1 MKLIL
6 ALALSAAAATPALR
20 GAEPRRRLEALE
32 LLGAEESAKVEAEQ
46 EAARAAALAEAM
58 AQLKEAQDMM
68 AKAEALKAAAATAEA
83 APEAPKE
90 PAAAEAPAEERVA
103 VAAPAAPAAGDW
115 EAQYKALEAAKA
127 ASEAAAA
134 PAEPAA
140 EEPAEPASEEPAAE
154 PAAEAAAEPAA
165 EPSDAAAEPAAEAA
179 PEASEAKPAEEPAA
193 EPAAEDPP
201 AEASATATAEATEPT
216 TTERIATDVAELAAG
231 GGDPAVAAEAAAL
244 VQKLQ
249 AELKE
254 ESALL
259 AALAAKLDAMRG
271 DAPAAKAE
279 TEPAT
284 TEPATTEPATTTT
297 TAEKAL
303 TVATWNIAA
312 INNNPFEYWIH
323 SEDEAYNKLMSDVQA
338 FISEPGDKDVR
349 VKEVFTDAMWDE
361 LKEKM
366 KGAGWAGVDDVDDLW
381 QDDYRRR
388 KIVSGF
394 LKDAELGSKRLAS
407 MPDRVTNTIRSVD
420 GKKMRPTV
428 INCYEQEFSSLQD
441 WWTQWKTFIF
451 ETEVT
456 TKSGEAPKPV
466 YGLLQPIK
474 RSKYPAISM
483 AEEAVSLPLQTLAG
497 AIFDSILVH
506 MMNSVAQDTW
516 QPLRTQL
523 CEALNRKKDSRTLDI
538 LDQKYGDA
546 DIVFVQEAA
555 SSFVEAAKAHALG
568 ERYSIIAPASLDPKR
583 DQNSLVLVKKGF
595 GSFEEV
601 DVLSSLSD
609 APVAAGDLLV
619 VQNDEYVLASFH
631 GDTNGLATIPI
642 TDAVLGK
649 VGDKTLIF
657 GLDANT
663 YEAKRDG
670 YQNAEEYQAHI
681 VEKGLASQR
690 GSTKDM
696 DPKLYTTFNARTY
709 LQPQL
714 NKAVSYE
721 ERFTNVN
728 VDRNPKDF
736 VLFSTSLE
744 LVSTS
749 RDNTAK
755 TSSSSGEPKYDNEK
769 MFPTLKFPSDHAIT
783 KVVLKAKN

>member
-1 MKLIL
+1 
-6 ALALSAAAATPALR
+6 
-20 GAEPRRRLEALE
+20 
-32 LLGAEESAKVEAEQ
+32 
-46 EAARAAALAEAM
+46 
-58 AQLKEAQDMM
+58 
-68 AKAEALKAAAATAEA
+68 
-83 APEAPKE
+83 
-90 PAAAEAPAEERVA
+90 
-103 VAAPAAPAAGDW
+103 
-115 EAQYKALEAAKA
+115 
-127 ASEAAAA
+127 
-134 PAEPAA
+134 
-140 EEPAEPASEEPAAE
+140 
-154 PAAEAAAEPAA
+154 
-165 EPSDAAAEPAAEAA
+165 
-179 PEASEAKPAEEPAA
+179 
-193 EPAAEDPP
+193 
-201 AEASATATAEATEPT
+201 
-216 TTERIATDVAELAAG
+216 
-231 GGDPAVAAEAAAL
+231 
-244 VQKLQ
+244 
-249 AELKE
+249 
-254 ESALL
+254 
-259 AALAAKLDAMRG
+259 
-271 DAPAAKAE
+271 
-279 TEPAT
+279 
-284 TEPATTEPATTTT
+284 
-297 TAEKAL
+297 
-303 TVATWNIAA
+303 
-312 INNNPFEYWIH
+312 
-323 SEDEAYNKLMSDVQA
+323 
-338 FISEPGDKDVR
+338 
-349 VKEVFTDAMWDE
+349 
-361 LKEKM
+361 
-366 KGAGWAGVDDVDDLW
+366 
-381 QDDYRRR
+381 
-388 KIVSGF
+388 
-394 LKDAELGSKRLAS
+394 
-407 MPDRVTNTIRSVD
+407 
-420 GKKMRPTV
+420 
-428 INCYEQEFSSLQD
+428 
-441 WWTQWKTFIF
+441 
-451 ETEVT
+451 
-456 TKSGEAPKPV
+456 
-466 YGLLQPIK
+466 
-474 RSKYPAISM
+474 
-483 AEEAVSLPLQTLAG
+483 VSLPLQTLAG
-497 AIFDSILVH
+497 AIFDAILVH
-506 MMNSVAQDTW
+506 MMNSVAADTW

-538 LDQKYGDA
+538 LDQKYSDA

-736 VLFSTSLE
+736 VLFSRSLE

-783 KVVLKAKN
+783 KAVLRAKN

>member
-1 MKLIL
+1 M
-6 ALALSAAAATPALR
+6 
-20 GAEPRRRLEALE
+20 G
-32 LLGAEESAKVEAEQ
+32 
-46 EAARAAALAEAM
+46 
-58 AQLKEAQDMM
+58 
-68 AKAEALKAAAATAEA
+68 
-83 APEAPKE
+83 
-90 PAAAEAPAEERVA
+90 
-103 VAAPAAPAAGDW
+103 
-115 EAQYKALEAAKA
+115 
-127 ASEAAAA
+127 
-134 PAEPAA
+134 
-140 EEPAEPASEEPAAE
+140 
-154 PAAEAAAEPAA
+154 
-165 EPSDAAAEPAAEAA
+165 
-179 PEASEAKPAEEPAA
+179 
-193 EPAAEDPP
+193 
-201 AEASATATAEATEPT
+201 
-216 TTERIATDVAELAAG
+216 
-231 GGDPAVAAEAAAL
+231 
-244 VQKLQ
+244 
-249 AELKE
+249 
-254 ESALL
+254 
-259 AALAAKLDAMRG
+259 AMRE

-323 SEDEAYNKLMSDVQA
+323 SEDESYNKLMSDVQA

-420 GKKMRPTV
+420 GNKMRPTV

-451 ETEVT
+451 ETEVN
-456 TKSGEAPKPV
+456 GKPV

-474 RSKYPAISM
+474 RSKYPAITM

-497 AIFDSILVH
+497 AIFDAILVH
-506 MMNSVAQDTW
+506 MMQDVASDTW

-538 LDQKYGDA
+538 LDQKYSDA

-681 VEKGLASQR
+681 IEKGLASQR
-690 GSTKDM
+690 GATKDM

>member
-1 MKLIL
+1 M
-6 ALALSAAAATPALR
+6 
-20 GAEPRRRLEALE
+20 G
-32 LLGAEESAKVEAEQ
+32 
-46 EAARAAALAEAM
+46 
-58 AQLKEAQDMM
+58 
-68 AKAEALKAAAATAEA
+68 
-83 APEAPKE
+83 E
-90 PAAAEAPAEERVA
+90 PAA
-103 VAAPAAPAAGDW
+103 
-115 EAQYKALEAAKA
+115 
-127 ASEAAAA
+127 
-134 PAEPAA
+134 
-140 EEPAEPASEEPAAE
+140 
-154 PAAEAAAEPAA
+154 
-165 EPSDAAAEPAAEAA
+165 
-179 PEASEAKPAEEPAA
+179 
-193 EPAAEDPP
+193 
-201 AEASATATAEATEPT
+201 
-216 TTERIATDVAELAAG
+216 
-231 GGDPAVAAEAAAL
+231 
-244 VQKLQ
+244 
-249 AELKE
+249 
-254 ESALL
+254 
-259 AALAAKLDAMRG
+259 
-271 DAPAAKAE
+271 
-279 TEPAT
+279 
-284 TEPATTEPATTTT
+284 TTT

-303 TVATWNIAA
+303 TVATWNVAA

-323 SEDEAYNKLMSDVQA
+323 SEDESYNKLMSDVQA

-361 LKEKM
+361 LKAKM

-388 KIVSGF
+388 KIVTGF

-407 MPDRVTNTIRSVD
+407 MPDRVTNTIRSTD

-428 INCYEQEFSSLQD
+428 INCYEQEFSSLED

-451 ETEVT
+451 DTEVN
-456 TKSGEAPKPV
+456 GKPV

-497 AIFDSILVH
+497 AIFDAILVH
-506 MMNSVAQDTW
+506 MMNSVAADTW
-516 QPLRTQL
+516 QPLRTTL

-538 LDQKYGDA
+538 LDQKYSDA

-555 SSFVEAAKAHALG
+555 SSFVDAAKAHALG
-568 ERYSIIAPASLDPKR
+568 EKYEIIAPASLDPKR

-619 VQNDEYVLASFH
+619 VQNDDYVLASFH

-649 VGDKTLIF
+649 VGAKTLIF

-663 YEAKRDG
+663 YETKRDG

-690 GSTKDM
+690 GATKDM
-696 DPKLYTTFNARTY
+696 DPKLYTT
-709 LQPQL
+709 
-714 NKAVSYE
+714 
-721 ERFTNVN
+721 VN

>member
-6 ALALSAAAATPALR
+6 ALALGATAQFATPALR
-20 GAEPRRRLEALE
+20 GGARRLEALE

-46 EAARAAALAEAM
+46 EAARATALAEAM

-193 EPAAEDPP
+193 EEPAAEEPA
-201 AEASATATAEATEPT
+201 AEASAAATTGATEPT

-259 AALAAKLDAMRG
+259 AALAAKLDAMRE

-312 INNNPFEYWIH
+312 INNNPFEYWVH
-323 SEDEAYNKLMSDVQA
+323 SEDESYNKLMSDVQA

-451 ETEVT
+451 ETEVN
-456 TKSGEAPKPV
+456 GKPV

-497 AIFDSILVH
+497 AIFDAILVH
-506 MMNSVAQDTW
+506 MMQDVASDTW

-538 LDQKYGDA
+538 LDQKYSDA

-595 GSFEEV
+595 GSFEEI

-649 VGDKTLIF
+649 IGDKTLIF

-690 GSTKDM
+690 GATAEM

-714 NKAVSYE
+714 NKAVAFD

>member
-1 MKLIL
+1 MGCGASKTAPAPPELGEAIAFSGL
-6 ALALSAAAATPALR
+6 GSSDDTDAVADLDFSWDFGDGGSTKDAT
-20 GAEPRRRLEALE
+20 GATVSRSYLEAGEYDVTLTVTDTRGLQDTDSVTVTITGE
-32 LLGAEESAKVEAEQ
+32 TVENTAP
-46 EAARAAALAEAM
+46 
-58 AQLKEAQDMM
+58 
-68 AKAEALKAAAATAEA
+68 TAEA
-83 APEAPKE
+83 AA
-90 PAAAEAPAEERVA
+90 
-103 VAAPAAPAAGDW
+103 
-115 EAQYKALEAAKA
+115 
-127 ASEAAAA
+127 
-134 PAEPAA
+134 
-140 EEPAEPASEEPAAE
+140 
-154 PAAEAAAEPAA
+154 
-165 EPSDAAAEPAAEAA
+165 
-179 PEASEAKPAEEPAA
+179 
-193 EPAAEDPP
+193 
-201 AEASATATAEATEPT
+201 EPT
-216 TTERIATDVAELAAG
+216 TTERIATDVAELASG
-231 GGDPAVAAEAAAL
+231 KGDPAVAAEAAAL

-271 DAPAAKAE
+271 DAPATAEPAAATTPE

-284 TEPATTEPATTTT
+284 TTTTDEPAATPT

-303 TVATWNIAA
+303 TVATWNVAA

-323 SEDEAYNKLMSDVQA
+323 SEDESYNKLMADVQA

-361 LKEKM
+361 LKAKM

-407 MPDRVTNTIRSVD
+407 MPDRVTNTIRSTD

-428 INCYEQEFSSLQD
+428 INCYEQEFSSLED

-451 ETEVT
+451 DSEIN
-456 TKSGEAPKPV
+456 GKPV

-497 AIFDSILVH
+497 AIFDAILVH
-506 MMNSVAQDTW
+506 MMNSVAPDTW
-516 QPLRTQL
+516 QPLRTTL

-538 LDQKYGDA
+538 LDQKYSDA
-546 DIVFVQEAA
+546 DLIFVQEAA
-555 SSFVEAAKAHALG
+555 SSFVAAAKAHSLG
-568 ERYSIIAPASLDPKR
+568 EKYEIIAPASLDPKR

-595 GSFEEV
+595 GSFAEV
-601 DVLSSLSD
+601 DVLSELKD

-663 YEAKRDG
+663 YETKRDG

-681 VEKGLASQR
+681 IEKGLASQR
-690 GSTKDM
+690 GATAEM

-721 ERFTNVN
+721 ERFTNIN

>member
-6 ALALSAAAATPALR
+6 ALALGATAQFATPALR
-20 GAEPRRRLEALE
+20 GGARRLEALE

-46 EAARAAALAEAM
+46 EAARATALAEAM

-193 EPAAEDPP
+193 EPAAEEPP

-323 SEDEAYNKLMSDVQA
+323 SEDESYNKLMSDVQA

-451 ETEVT
+451 DTEVN
-456 TKSGEAPKPV
+456 GKPV

-474 RSKYPAISM
+474 RSKYPAITM

-497 AIFDSILVH
+497 AIFDAILVH
-506 MMNSVAQDTW
+506 MMQDVASDTW

-538 LDQKYGDA
+538 LDQKYSDA

-690 GSTKDM
+690 GNTKDM

-736 VLFSTSLE
+736 VLFSRSLE

-755 TSSSSGEPKYDNEK
+755 TSSSSGEPKYDDEK

-783 KVVLKAKN
+783 KAVLRAKN

>member
-6 ALALSAAAATPALR
+6 ALALGATAQFATPALR
-20 GAEPRRRLEALE
+20 GGARRLEALE

-46 EAARAAALAEAM
+46 EAARATALAEAM

-68 AKAEALKAAAATAEA
+68 AKAEALKAAAATAERRPRRPRSPRPPRRRPRSA
-83 APEAPKE
+83 SPSRRPRRPR
-90 PAAAEAPAEERVA
+90 PATGRPSTRPWRRPRRPAR
-103 VAAPAAPAAGDW
+103 PRRRPP
-115 EAQYKALEAAKA
+115 
-127 ASEAAAA
+127 SRR
-134 PAEPAA
+134 
-140 EEPAEPASEEPAAE
+140 SEEPAAE

-179 PEASEAKPAEEPAA
+179 PRHPRPSRQKSRRPKS
-193 EPAAEDPP
+193 PP
-201 AEASATATAEATEPT
+201 PRSRPPK
-216 TTERIATDVAELAAG
+216 RPPRRRR
-231 GGDPAVAAEAAAL
+231 GDRAHDDGAHRHGRGRARRGRRRPGRAAEAAAL

-323 SEDEAYNKLMSDVQA
+323 SEDESYNKLMADVQA

-451 ETEVT
+451 ETEVN
-456 TKSGEAPKPV
+456 GKPV

-474 RSKYPAISM
+474 RSKYPAITM

-497 AIFDSILVH
+497 AIFDAILVH
-506 MMNSVAQDTW
+506 MMQDVASDTW

-538 LDQKYGDA
+538 LDQKYSDA

-595 GSFEEV
+595 GSFEEI

-690 GSTKDM
+690 GATAEM

-714 NKAVSYE
+714 NKAVAFD

>member
-323 SEDEAYNKLMSDVQA
+323 SEDESYNKLMADVQA

-451 ETEVT
+451 ETEVN
-456 TKSGEAPKPV
+456 GKPV

-474 RSKYPAISM
+474 RSKYPAITM

-497 AIFDSILVH
+497 AIFDAILVH
-506 MMNSVAQDTW
+506 MMQDVASDTW

-538 LDQKYGDA
+538 LDQKYSDA

-595 GSFEEV
+595 GSFEEI

>member
-1 MKLIL
+1 M
-6 ALALSAAAATPALR
+6 
-20 GAEPRRRLEALE
+20 
-32 LLGAEESAKVEAEQ
+32 
-46 EAARAAALAEAM
+46 
-58 AQLKEAQDMM
+58 
-68 AKAEALKAAAATAEA
+68 
-83 APEAPKE
+83 
-90 PAAAEAPAEERVA
+90 
-103 VAAPAAPAAGDW
+103 
-115 EAQYKALEAAKA
+115 
-127 ASEAAAA
+127 
-134 PAEPAA
+134 
-140 EEPAEPASEEPAAE
+140 
-154 PAAEAAAEPAA
+154 
-165 EPSDAAAEPAAEAA
+165 
-179 PEASEAKPAEEPAA
+179 
-193 EPAAEDPP
+193 
-201 AEASATATAEATEPT
+201 
-216 TTERIATDVAELAAG
+216 AELAAG

-323 SEDEAYNKLMSDVQA
+323 SEDESYNKLMADVQA

-451 ETEVT
+451 ETEVN
-456 TKSGEAPKPV
+456 GKPV

-474 RSKYPAISM
+474 RSKYPAITM

-497 AIFDSILVH
+497 AIFDAILVH
-506 MMNSVAQDTW
+506 MMQDVASDTW

-538 LDQKYGDA
+538 LDQKYSDA

-595 GSFEEV
+595 GSFEEI

-657 GLDANT
+657 GWTPTPTRRSAT
-663 YEAKRDG
+663 ATRTRKSTRPT
-670 YQNAEEYQAHI
+670 
-681 VEKGLASQR
+681 SSRR
-690 GSTKDM
+690 GWPRSAVIPKDM

>member
-1 MKLIL
+1 MPPSFIESSFTTRAEYDAWIK
-6 ALALSAAAATPALR
+6 SGAAAQVDTASD
-20 GAEPRRRLEALE
+20 GAKDVIIVIPTNNPGKI
-32 LLGAEESAKVEAEQ
+32 LLF
-46 EAARAAALAEAM
+46 AALN
-58 AQLKEAQDMM
+58 
-68 AKAEALKAAAATAEA
+68 
-83 APEAPKE
+83 PKL
-90 PAAAEAPAEERVA
+90 AERVDFK
-103 VAAPAAPAAGDW
+103 G
-115 EAQYKALEAAKA
+115 
-127 ASEAAAA
+127 
-134 PAEPAA
+134 
-140 EEPAEPASEEPAAE
+140 
-154 PAAEAAAEPAA
+154 
-165 EPSDAAAEPAAEAA
+165 PSDFGGFASPEYKKINPQGLYPACICSDGTQLFESTVIVRYLQDKY
-179 PEASEAKPAEEPAA
+179 ASLLSE
-193 EPAAEDPP
+193 
-201 AEASATATAEATEPT
+201 SFVGAT
-216 TTERIATDVAELAAG
+216 VAERTKAKGEAFGLSS
-231 GGDPAVAAEAAAL
+231 AVGEHLQADRD
-244 VQKLQ
+244 KLQ

-271 DAPAAKAE
+271 DAPATA
-279 TEPAT
+279 EPAATETTAEPTT
-284 TEPATTEPATTTT
+284 TEPATTT

-303 TVATWNIAA
+303 TVATWNVAA

-323 SEDEAYNKLMSDVQA
+323 SEDESYNKLMADVQA

-361 LKEKM
+361 LKDKM

-388 KIVSGF
+388 KIVTGF

-407 MPDRVTNTIRSVD
+407 MPDRVTNTIRCTD

-428 INCYEQEFSSLQD
+428 INCYEQEFSSLED

-451 ETEVT
+451 DTEVN
-456 TKSGEAPKPV
+456 GKPV

-497 AIFDSILVH
+497 AIFDAILVH
-506 MMNSVAQDTW
+506 MMQNVAQDTW

-538 LDQKYGDA
+538 LDQKYSDA
-546 DIVFVQEAA
+546 DLIFVQEAA
-555 SSFVEAAKAHALG
+555 SSFVAAAKAHALG
-568 ERYSIIAPASLDPKR
+568 EKYEIIAPASLDPKR

-595 GSFEEV
+595 GAFEEV

-642 TDAVLGK
+642 TDAVLSK

-663 YEAKRDG
+663 YETKRDG

-690 GSTKDM
+690 GATADM

-714 NKAVSYE
+714 NKAVAFD
-721 ERFTNVN
+721 ERFTNIN

>member
-1 MKLIL
+1 M
-6 ALALSAAAATPALR
+6 PAR
-20 GAEPRRRLEALE
+20 PPRRRPRRLRGL
-32 LLGAEESAKVEAEQ
+32 
-46 EAARAAALAEAM
+46 
-58 AQLKEAQDMM
+58 
-68 AKAEALKAAAATAEA
+68 
-83 APEAPKE
+83 
-90 PAAAEAPAEERVA
+90 
-103 VAAPAAPAAGDW
+103 
-115 EAQYKALEAAKA
+115 
-127 ASEAAAA
+127 
-134 PAEPAA
+134 
-140 EEPAEPASEEPAAE
+140 AAE

-165 EPSDAAAEPAAEAA
+165 ASSDAAAEPAAEAA
-179 PEASEAKPAEEPAA
+179 PSIQPSRQKSRRPKSL
-193 EPAAEDPP
+193 PP
-201 AEASATATAEATEPT
+201 RSRPKRPPRRRRGDRGHDDGAHRHGRGRA
-216 TTERIATDVAELAAG
+216 RRG
-231 GGDPAVAAEAAAL
+231 GGDRPAPRGCGAAEAPGRA
-244 VQKLQ
+244 
-249 AELKE
+249 KE

-259 AALAAKLDAMRG
+259 AALAAKLDDEG

-284 TEPATTEPATTTT
+284 TEPATTTAATETTT

-323 SEDEAYNKLMSDVQA
+323 SEDESYNKLMADVQA

-451 ETEVT
+451 ETEVN
-456 TKSGEAPKPV
+456 GKPV

-497 AIFDSILVH
+497 AIFDAILVH
-506 MMNSVAQDTW
+506 MMQDVASDTW

-538 LDQKYGDA
+538 LDQKYSDA

-619 VQNDEYVLASFH
+619 VQNA
-631 GDTNGLATIPI
+631 
-642 TDAVLGK
+642 
-649 VGDKTLIF
+649 
-657 GLDANT
+657 
-663 YEAKRDG
+663 
-670 YQNAEEYQAHI
+670 
-681 VEKGLASQR
+681 
-690 GSTKDM
+690 
-696 DPKLYTTFNARTY
+696 
-709 LQPQL
+709 
-714 NKAVSYE
+714 
-721 ERFTNVN
+721 
-728 VDRNPKDF
+728 
-736 VLFSTSLE
+736 STSSRP
-744 LVSTS
+744 STATRTVWPRSPS
-749 RDNTAK
+749 RTP
-755 TSSSSGEPKYDNEK
+755 SSARSA
-769 MFPTLKFPSDHAIT
+769 TRR
-783 KVVLKAKN
+783 

>member
-1 MKLIL
+1 M
-6 ALALSAAAATPALR
+6 
-20 GAEPRRRLEALE
+20 G
-32 LLGAEESAKVEAEQ
+32 
-46 EAARAAALAEAM
+46 
-58 AQLKEAQDMM
+58 
-68 AKAEALKAAAATAEA
+68 
-83 APEAPKE
+83 
-90 PAAAEAPAEERVA
+90 
-103 VAAPAAPAAGDW
+103 
-115 EAQYKALEAAKA
+115 
-127 ASEAAAA
+127 
-134 PAEPAA
+134 
-140 EEPAEPASEEPAAE
+140 
-154 PAAEAAAEPAA
+154 
-165 EPSDAAAEPAAEAA
+165 
-179 PEASEAKPAEEPAA
+179 
-193 EPAAEDPP
+193 
-201 AEASATATAEATEPT
+201 
-216 TTERIATDVAELAAG
+216 
-231 GGDPAVAAEAAAL
+231 
-244 VQKLQ
+244 
-249 AELKE
+249 
-254 ESALL
+254 
-259 AALAAKLDAMRG
+259 
-271 DAPAAKAE
+271 
-279 TEPAT
+279 EPAT
-284 TEPATTEPATTTT
+284 ATT

-303 TVATWNIAA
+303 TVATWNVAA

-323 SEDEAYNKLMSDVQA
+323 SEDESYNKLMSDVQA

-349 VKEVFTDAMWDE
+349 VKEVFTDAMRDE
-361 LKEKM
+361 LKDKM

-388 KIVSGF
+388 KIVTGF

-407 MPDRVTNTIRSVD
+407 MPDRVTNTIRSTD

-428 INCYEQEFSSLQD
+428 INCYEQEFSSLVD
-441 WWTQWKTFIF
+441 WWTQWKTFVF
-451 ETEVT
+451 DTEIN
-456 TKSGEAPKPV
+456 GKPV

-497 AIFDSILVH
+497 AIFDAILVH
-506 MMNSVAQDTW
+506 MMQNVAQDTW

-538 LDQKYGDA
+538 LDQKYSDA
-546 DIVFVQEAA
+546 DLIFVQEAA
-555 SSFVEAAKAHALG
+555 SSFVAAAKAHALG
-568 ERYSIIAPASLDPKR
+568 EKYEIIAPASLDPKR

-619 VQNDEYVLASFH
+619 VQNDDYVLASFH

-663 YEAKRDG
+663 YETKRDG

-690 GSTKDM
+690 GATKDM

-721 ERFTNVN
+721 ERFTNIN